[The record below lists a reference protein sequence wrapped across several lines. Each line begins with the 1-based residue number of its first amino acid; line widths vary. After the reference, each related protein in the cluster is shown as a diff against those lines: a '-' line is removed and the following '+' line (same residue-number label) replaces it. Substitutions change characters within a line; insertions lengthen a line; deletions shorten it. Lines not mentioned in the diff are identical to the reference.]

1 MLVHYH
7 WRGHKTEEP
16 RRGEEE
22 EEGEEAVQKINY
34 HALLIKMHIPATE
47 DLSYLRILSY
57 SLGLKK
63 SRRRFNCM
71 QFTVEVVADFHFLV
85 TLF

>member
-7 WRGHKTEEP
+7 WSSHKTEEP
-16 RRGEEE
+16 RRGEEK
-22 EEGEEAVQKINY
+22 EEAVQRINY
-34 HALLIKMHIPATE
+34 HAVLIKMHIPATE
-47 DLSYLRILSY
+47 DSSYLRMLSY

-63 SRRRFNCM
+63 SRRRFNCV

>member
-7 WRGHKTEEP
+7 WSSHKTEKP

-22 EEGEEAVQKINY
+22 EAVQRINY
-34 HALLIKMHIPATE
+34 HAVLIKMHIPATE
-47 DLSYLRILSY
+47 DSSYLRMLSY

-63 SRRRFNCM
+63 SRRPFNCV
-71 QFTVEVVADFHFLV
+71 QFTVEVVPDFHFLV

>member
-7 WRGHKTEEP
+7 WSSHKTEEP

-22 EEGEEAVQKINY
+22 EEAIQRINY
-34 HALLIKMHIPATE
+34 HAVLIKMHIPATE
-47 DLSYLRILSY
+47 DSSYLRMLSY

-63 SRRRFNCM
+63 SRRRSNCV

>member
-7 WRGHKTEEP
+7 WSSHKTEEP

-22 EEGEEAVQKINY
+22 AVQRINY
-34 HALLIKMHIPATE
+34 HAVLIKMHIPATE
-47 DLSYLRILSY
+47 DSSYLRMLSY

-63 SRRRFNCM
+63 SRHRFNCV

>member
-7 WRGHKTEEP
+7 WSSHKTEEP

-22 EEGEEAVQKINY
+22 EEEAVQRINY
-34 HALLIKMHIPATE
+34 HAVLIKMHIPATE
-47 DLSYLRILSY
+47 DSSYLRMLSY

-63 SRRRFNCM
+63 SRRRFNCV